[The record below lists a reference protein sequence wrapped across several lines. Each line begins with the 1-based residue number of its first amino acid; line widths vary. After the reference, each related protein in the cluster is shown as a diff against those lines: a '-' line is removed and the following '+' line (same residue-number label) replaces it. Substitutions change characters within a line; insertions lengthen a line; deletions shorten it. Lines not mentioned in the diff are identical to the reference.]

1 MAISLDA
8 LQDHYAVLEVDAQS
22 VSETIQR
29 AYSKLAQK
37 YHSRNT
43 ASGDA
48 RMFEAINLAYEVL
61 SDPARRK
68 EFDNRQGI
76 NQEAANP
83 KFSGVEF
90 FDALLPEAG
99 LRVAILCLLYDRRRT
114 RPSVPGLT
122 TRQVEAMVE
131 ATAVELSAAVW
142 YLKQRALVLS
152 DDKSNM
158 LITVDGMDFLVSQRP
173 VPEDVMA
180 FMKPTA
186 IAVTQARPKREE
198 EAALATL
205 NRALVGTSP

>member
-1 MAISLDA
+1 
-8 LQDHYAVLEVDAQS
+8 
-22 VSETIQR
+22 
-29 AYSKLAQK
+29 
-37 YHSRNT
+37 
-43 ASGDA
+43 
-48 RMFEAINLAYEVL
+48 
-61 SDPARRK
+61 
-68 EFDNRQGI
+68 
-76 NQEAANP
+76 
-83 KFSGVEF
+83 
-90 FDALLPEAG
+90 
-99 LRVAILCLLYDRRRT
+99 
-114 RPSVPGLT
+114 
-122 TRQVEAMVE
+122 MVE